1 MYIKLNMMK
10 NSVLNRC
17 FNRYAACFAIG
28 ILLVCSCGKLDYE
41 GKEYWKQ
48 EVYIINAESTAASE
62 RLVSNTLVYTF
73 SDTLRVIN
81 DAYELDTIMDNN
93 PGVAYV
99 KYKVGIGGSL
109 PAHEDIIVKV
119 GFDEETVND
128 YNTERND
135 SCYIPDDSL
144 FTVNVPWDATA
155 KAYTVVI
162 SKGSASASL
171 IFTIP
176 ILRYKM
182 KEYAKFAF
190 PVKILSCEQAPL
202 SRQYTSFMQAGLVI
216 TNVMITDW
224 SGFPIPKLPEG
235 RYHSQ
240 RLAANRE
247 NDANG
252 VRRAYKYITRRD
264 TTPEMENKYVIW
276 GTSVWSFE
284 NQGFHKSGWMYNMLE
299 LNDQVRG
306 TYTLA
311 PMVAGAD
318 WPTRTFTYT
327 AVLQKPTEN
336 NKYDPKTKTLTL
348 YYKDVA
354 QVGNDQIDILTYVG
368 DDEVY
373 GPEYTQWTW
382 PNPVGKDPYPVQNW
396 QQVRSKGY
404 KWWLPID
411 E

>member
-1 MYIKLNMMK
+1 MMK

-62 RLVSNTLVYTF
+62 RLVSNTLAYTF
-73 SDTLRVIN
+73 SDTLRIIN
-81 DAYELDTIMDNN
+81 DDYDVDSIMDYNH
-93 PGVAYV
+93 GVAYV

-109 PAHEDIIVKV
+109 PAHEDITVKI

-128 YNTERND
+128 YNTERNED
-135 SCYIPDDSL
+135 YYIPDDSL
-144 FTVNVPWDATA
+144 FTVNVPWNAA
-155 KAYTVVI
+155 EKAYTVVI
-162 SKGSASASL
+162 PKGSSSAAL

-176 ILRYKM
+176 ILRDKM
-182 KEYAKFAF
+182 EEYERFAF

-202 SRQYTSFMQAGLVI
+202 SRQYANFMQAGLII
-216 TNVMITDW
+216 TTVKITDW

-240 RLAANRE
+240 RLQGNSE
-247 NDANG
+247 NQSNDI
-252 VRRAYKYITRRD
+252 RRAYKYITRMGD
-264 TTPEMENKYVIW
+264 TPELENRYVVW

-284 NQGFHKSGWMYNMLE
+284 NQGLHNLGWMYNMLE

-318 WPTRTFTYT
+318 WPARTFTYT
-327 AVLQKPTEN
+327 TVFQKPTEN

-354 QVGNDQIDILTYVG
+354 QVGNDQTDILTYMG
-368 DDEVY
+368 DEEVY

-382 PNPVGKDPYPVQNW
+382 PNTIGGGNFPVQNW
-396 QQVRSKGY
+396 QQVRSRGY

-411 E
+411 EEQ